1 MMAIRITSIYVS
13 LSDSPYYNEKG
24 TKWLEL

>member
-1 MMAIRITSIYVS
+1 MTAIKMTSIYVS
-13 LSDSPYYNEKG
+13 LYEFPSYNEKG